1 MAQNDALTFYVR
13 FMEDQN
19 NTINNLVEKLANQL
33 RSMVVHLD
41 SRNIDVSGLKTELGK
56 LEGAKVVDQESL
68 TKAKNSIQEIGDLL
82 KKAFNGSDKGGENFP
97 GILQSLKDINT
108 EIGKVVNKMG
118 EMHTAISSIGSGM
131 STNVGNAIVN
141 NMTQIVEATG
151 RAISKVQELNELA
164 GKNLGG
170 KRAHKEEEK
179 IIPPTLGLSS
189 TNFKSEAEQIMKTYE
204 EVEKRMQQKIKSIQ
218 DTIAKFPKD
227 TFIKNPVNREWM
239 KQEMDDVERLQ
250 RHLLSLLGV
259 IEKFSSV
266 QTPNRIIKF
275 DEPVKQMTTEERN
288 ARQWMYNS
296 LFNSREAIAMQN
308 SVDTAGMEKA
318 RTKAAEIREQ
328 MDKINEAIAR
338 TNDQN
343 LIQGATAAH
352 QRLEKIHSELE
363 NISKTG
369 GSSGGKSYAEYS
381 KGTDIKEAVSQG
393 DKVVKDIN
401 TAIEKA
407 RKAADE
413 AKGKQIKANKDAADA
428 ELQRLKKI
436 MRDLNSI
443 QAKSPKLQIEGM
455 DKAKQE
461 LQTLIELL
469 QRAKKEGT
477 SISGIDFG
485 KFGYSNVNATLAELS
500 RNQQTAALDAMQH
513 AQAQQRMEQ
522 AIANATSKAQQQ
534 SQVLSDLRSMAAQ
547 YLSVWGATSFVKEV
561 AQITGELELQQ
572 RSLEVILGSAGQA
585 QELYSEI
592 KVLSQMS
599 PFTFQDLLKSTRQLA
614 AFGVETKDLYGTMK
628 SLSDLGAGLNV
639 DVQRLILAYGHVKSA
654 GVLSGIQRRQF
665 ETAGINIT
673 GEIAK
678 LYNQRFKQAGSD
690 ERVSNAD
697 IFKKIT
703 KREIGFE
710 DVEQAISRMTAP
722 GGRFYNMQLRQFET
736 LGGKLRNLRNN
747 YNIMLDEIGK
757 SYNGIFSGGVDSMNS
772 MMENWRTWEKL
783 IKSVTVALVAAKVAS
798 MALGKSWTAMR
809 AAQNTM
815 RQMRYEAQA
824 LGTTMSPVQT
834 AAMSTTYAQSIVS
847 NKDLNKFQKLRAIL
861 RPSVSADD
869 RYLAASMITGNEKY
883 AEQVRG
889 MNKWQLATQR
899 LKLGFQSFF
908 STLKA
913 GFMAIATNPLVWLTA
928 AVAAV
933 TALTSK
939 ARELEQMRE
948 NATRNAVNLAGTDIR
963 NLDKDFASLA
973 GELGNK
979 TDDGGWKLDRQKLDA
994 YGVDNA
1000 FQQLDEMLQ
1009 KYDPLYKGHIFDA
1022 KMIEDD
1028 YERVLKMFDDLE
1040 AARAGKKAWKESA
1053 AGVFQANTESGYG
1066 EDAAWWNLGLK
1077 GNWGQWDTAIDE
1089 AKEYQS
1095 ALLDIRGEVMAHE
1108 EELQRYINNA
1118 LNNNFEGVRTYQREG
1133 LTKAANEISNYMK
1146 QYNLDFDAAL
1156 QRYISEGGRLVL
1168 HTSEFDIDTSGL
1180 QNKLNSF
1187 TDKAQGM
1194 VGAMNAKLRKM
1205 FKDGAKDKDMAS
1217 YLQESFN
1224 AIFSV
1229 EGKEITDPEAVAKLQ
1244 EALMEMFSPPEGA
1257 SEEMEEK
1264 WKSSIGAAIDTLYST
1279 MASAKLDEVVKM
1291 SVDVGAIGEGS
1302 DAGTIISTV
1311 EPQMKAYFDA
1321 IVSKIEDPA
1330 QKARIQAV
1338 FDKFWS
1344 GFRADPTPAVQK
1356 FDQAWKKL
1364 YTKITDPNDPR
1375 AWLVKKFNVEF
1386 KAATDETQFW
1396 IDMNKKFNEIKK
1408 SVKER
1413 SQIIDVVLKTR
1424 INFDAIVN
1432 AQAAAQ
1438 VVQKL
1443 YSLMEKLRKE
1453 GKNNQV
1459 LELGTLFDAVYD
1471 MYQFF
1476 KAAEKTGHSLHDS
1489 GGGSHKGSSGGGR
1502 HGSGS
1507 SSGSGENKAKKA
1519 AEEAASR
1526 EERFYEE
1533 RLKWINDLRRAYK
1546 DNLKNMNPV
1555 EAWEKATSAY
1565 LKQYPDR
1572 EKGPLKG
1579 LDLNNRDSFDKYFD
1593 SIIDGVIADIRKSD
1607 AFKKLEKVDKG
1618 KGNELID
1625 KLVRRSEEVRLGL
1638 ENIAFEEKKGKASIS
1653 INNIMEA
1660 ISKDFEKAT
1669 KVFDATRNTELAQEL
1684 AKQIVFD
1691 GTQTL
1696 SEILAD
1702 NLANLTTIGGV
1713 EEIPDSLIDAM
1724 RALTDEKVKEIVKL
1738 PDDAIEQ
1745 YAKDLVGDEN
1755 LAQYSEVIGK
1765 WLVEIKKV
1773 FEKRQDEAV
1782 AAYVSALSSRK
1793 DYTSQLT
1800 KIEGDLKN
1808 QEKLL
1813 KESGANPQTVESLM
1827 KMLSS
1832 RAGLEMLK
1840 LDPMYARFMESDV
1853 TMNPV
1858 DMRAMFDNL
1867 FGRYKDI
1874 FESGGMS
1881 GEEMGKQTQDL
1892 IDKMRAF
1899 TKGQISNILDFSRMG
1914 YLTKQYNEAMEEY
1927 LSAIRASYL
1936 AQEGLRKANEE
1947 VKEALLKY
1955 ETARDVYN
1963 KDEDI
1968 AEQISSYYD
1977 IKKEIDELLDKAQKE
1992 PNGAKRSNI
2001 QQDINDKQEELNDL
2015 LKEFPDLLKF
2025 VEAYEKNRDK
2035 AKANY
2040 DNAVQNRDRM
2050 KADVESDTGVSDAWD
2065 KVVKSLQ
2072 KIMGQEKLK
2081 TVFDKVVGH
2090 LNTFKNALSLVNDT
2104 LEAFGV
2110 DTSGSTGAATDLL
2123 GGMLGGASSLSAL
2136 GPWGMAAGAALGL
2149 AGSLAQ
2155 LHDKNLQRQIDKIKE
2170 DTTKMSNTL
2179 ESIRALRERTLGYD
2193 RGDLRR
2199 YLADYYTTQAGP
2211 GIELPGMMGKI
2222 YRNSATAAMAEYYGR
2237 YSLGNGYEQELSL
2250 LEQQRQKI
2258 MDMYNLEDSKK
2269 KKSKEDLEEYKTQI
2283 AELDEQITF
2292 FVQDLANELWG
2303 IDLKGWADQLSDS
2316 LMTAFEN
2323 GSSAAKA
2330 FKDTVQD
2337 IMRGVVKNMLTV
2349 GVIEPA
2355 LQKLQEKLFG
2365 KNGKGG
2371 IFDSDNVSGT
2381 IGATLN
2387 ALGEWF
2393 NSEGPALMNAANEF
2407 FNGAD
2412 DMMRQAL
2419 GYGMLESERSTSTT
2433 TSITSTASE
2442 ETMGI
2447 VAGYLSRVSQD
2458 VSVQRIIQEMFV
2470 NGSWPDYIE
2479 QVTSANNSLSAIDQS
2494 TTAMMEMMRD
2504 GNGAL
2509 YERVENMSRRLDNF
2523 ANGIDTITMR

>member
-68 TKAKNSIQEIGDLL
+68 TKAKSSIKEIAELL
-82 KKAFNGSDKGGENFP
+82 DKAFFNGGTKGGDKFP
-97 GILQSLKDINT
+97 GLLQSLKDINT
-108 EIGKVVNKMG
+108 AIDKVVNKMG

-259 IEKFSSV
+259 IEKFSTV

-275 DEPVKQMTTEERN
+275 DEPVKQMTAEERN

-308 SVDTAGMEKA
+308 SVDFSGMEKA
-318 RTKAAEIREQ
+318 RIKAAEIREQ
-328 MDKINEAIAR
+328 MDRINEAIAR

-485 KFGYSNVNATLAELS
+485 KFGYSNASETIAGLS
-500 RNQQTAALDAMQH
+500 RNQQTAALTAEQN

-547 YLSVWGATSFVKEV
+547 YLSVWGATSFIKEI
-561 AQITGELELQQ
+561 AQVTGELELQKK
-572 RSLEVILGSAGQA
+572 SLGVILDSASQA
-585 QELYSEI
+585 QDMFNQV
-592 KVLSQMS
+592 KTLSQMS
-599 PFTFQDLLKSTRQLA
+599 PYTFQDMLKSTRQLA
-614 AFGVETKDLYGTMK
+614 AFGVETKNLYGTMK
-628 SLSDLGAGLNV
+628 SLSDLGAGLDV

-678 LYNQRFKQAGSD
+678 LYNERFKQAGSD

-783 IKSVTVALVAAKVAS
+783 IKSVTIALVAAKVAS

-1053 AGVFQANTESGYG
+1053 AGVYQANTESGYG

-1089 AKEYQS
+1089 AKEAQAELLKLRGKAIAHQQEIYDILFNGGDYDKAINLEGAKATISTMMQRYHLDFEE
-1095 ALLDIRGEVMAHE
+1095 ALEK
-1108 EELQRYINNA
+1108 YINNGGT
-1118 LNNNFEGVRTYQREG
+1118 LTIETPDFE
-1133 LTKAANEISNYMK
+1133 
-1146 QYNLDFDAAL
+1146 
-1156 QRYISEGGRLVL
+1156 
-1168 HTSEFDIDTSGL
+1168 IDTSKFSDKVDSFEVKAKGMFSVMST
-1180 QNKLNSF
+1180 KLKN
-1187 TDKAQGM
+1187 M
-1194 VGAMNAKLRKM
+1194 AKSGKT
-1205 FKDGAKDKDMAS
+1205 KEDMAAFVNETINGM
-1217 YLQESFN
+1217 LN
-1224 AIFSV
+1224 V
-1229 EGKEITDPEAVAKLQ
+1229 EGKELTDPAIAETLGKIAIENLK
-1244 EALMEMFSPPEGA
+1244 PPEGA
-1257 SEEMEEK
+1257 SEELAASYREA
-1264 WKSSIGAAIDTLYST
+1264 INGAFDALAQN
-1279 MASAKLDEVVKM
+1279 MASSKMNDIIQKGMQKGDLFVGMDSKQFSDKVKPQVELAIAEIEATVKDPNLRKRLIDALNSTFRDI
-1291 SVDVGAIGEGS
+1291 SVN
-1302 DAGTIISTV
+1302 
-1311 EPQMKAYFDA
+1311 PR
-1321 IVSKIEDPA
+1321 PA
-1330 QKARIQAV
+1330 MEKYN
-1338 FDKFWS
+1338 
-1344 GFRADPTPAVQK
+1344 
-1356 FDQAWKKL
+1356 QAWKRL
-1364 YTKITDPNDPR
+1364 YTDITDPNDPR
-1375 AWLVKKFNVEF
+1375 KWITTHIGVDINAYTDETSFWIDINKKIAEIKKKVAAMKAVLPVTLTAKLNVDAIVDTRSAARAVLQAYDNLMAAYNRGDYKGVLGLKDVLDALYDIYKGF
-1386 KAATDETQFW
+1386 KAAGMTGHRIHD
-1396 IDMNKKFNEIKK
+1396 DSNKGNKGGGGHKSDSGKSKGGKGGKSKGGSGKDPEEEQWQADLKKIRDFINTAKDANKLYKDYRKEMDRASALRKLIADYKEWELIGPGKLLTEEDLKDIENFANITKKADAEIKK
-1408 SVKER
+1408 LEPRADKKGKPKRKEELEELRRQAAKTDSDIEMTVFREGQDKILNDVNSQLETLTRQWDRFNSVLQKTGDINIAKTLAGFSNYEKGMETELEALEEYINR
-1413 SQIIDVVLKTR
+1413 YVAQFMQGAPLEELGLDKLREVDFSKVVTLDNDGIEEYVKSVFGHLGEDGSMEMIQRVKAVTEMLKTYKK
-1424 INFDAIVN
+1424 AYE
-1432 AQAAAQ
+1432 AA
-1438 VVQKL
+1438 
-1443 YSLMEKLRKE
+1443 
-1453 GKNNQV
+1453 
-1459 LELGTLFDAVYD
+1459 D
-1471 MYQFF
+1471 
-1476 KAAEKTGHSLHDS
+1476 
-1489 GGGSHKGSSGGGR
+1489 
-1502 HGSGS
+1502 
-1507 SSGSGENKAKKA
+1507 KKA
-1519 AEEAASR
+1519 AEAS
-1526 EERFYEE
+1526 
-1533 RLKWINDLRRAYK
+1533 
-1546 DNLKNMNPV
+1546 
-1555 EAWEKATSAY
+1555 
-1565 LKQYPDR
+1565 
-1572 EKGPLKG
+1572 
-1579 LDLNNRDSFDKYFD
+1579 
-1593 SIIDGVIADIRKSD
+1593 AD
-1607 AFKKLEKVDKG
+1607 
-1618 KGNELID
+1618 
-1625 KLVRRSEEVRLGL
+1625 
-1638 ENIAFEEKKGKASIS
+1638 
-1653 INNIMEA
+1653 A
-1660 ISKDFEKAT
+1660 ISKFKDYESELMRINT
-1669 KVFDATRNTELAQEL
+1669 HLMEQNRLIDENTELTEAQRDAQKGLIVAHGITEALTKTPDYSRFMNTDTSMSMESMQTISGLLGNAYRMQL
-1684 AKQIVFD
+1684 AQRDINAETFYKKM
-1691 GTQTL
+1691 
-1696 SEILAD
+1696 
-1702 NLANLTTIGGV
+1702 
-1713 EEIPDSLIDAM
+1713 EEIFS
-1724 RALTDEKVKEIVKL
+1724 
-1738 PDDAIEQ
+1738 
-1745 YAKDLVGDEN
+1745 
-1755 LAQYSEVIGK
+1755 
-1765 WLVEIKKV
+1765 
-1773 FEKRQDEAV
+1773 KR
-1782 AAYVSALSSRK
+1782 R
-1793 DYTSQLT
+1793 
-1800 KIEGDLKN
+1800 
-1808 QEKLL
+1808 
-1813 KESGANPQTVESLM
+1813 
-1827 KMLSS
+1827 
-1832 RAGLEMLK
+1832 
-1840 LDPMYARFMESDV
+1840 
-1853 TMNPV
+1853 
-1858 DMRAMFDNL
+1858 
-1867 FGRYKDI
+1867 
-1874 FESGGMS
+1874 
-1881 GEEMGKQTQDL
+1881 
-1892 IDKMRAF
+1892 
-1899 TKGQISNILDFSRMG
+1899 
-1914 YLTKQYNEAMEEY
+1914 EY
-1927 LSAIRASYL
+1927 LG
-1936 AQEGLRKANEE
+1936 EK
-1947 VKEALLKY
+1947 
-1955 ETARDVYN
+1955 T
-1963 KDEDI
+1963 
-1968 AEQISSYYD
+1968 
-1977 IKKEIDELLDKAQKE
+1977 DELLDFSAKGRIERELKRLLGEFFDIAIKYEEASVRKQKAEEALDVATTKYNEVNKIFNENVEKEKEAKRLEKDGYKFSAKALREEIANSGVTLDDVQKAHKAVQKADME
-1992 PNGAKRSNI
+1992 VKNATIVVKDLGTKMTGKEREIGKKNDEGKRLDDFDKYLKKSIEGLQKLSKAISFVRDVLDSFGVESHVLEDALSVTNGA
-2001 QQDINDKQEELNDL
+2001 INGAQ
-2015 LKEFPDLLKF
+2015 
-2025 VEAYEKNRDK
+2025 
-2035 AKANY
+2035 
-2040 DNAVQNRDRM
+2040 
-2050 KADVESDTGVSDAWD
+2050 
-2065 KVVKSLQ
+2065 
-2072 KIMGQEKLK
+2072 
-2081 TVFDKVVGH
+2081 
-2090 LNTFKNALSLVNDT
+2090 
-2104 LEAFGV
+2104 
-2110 DTSGSTGAATDLL
+2110 TGAEVGDFLSGLSPAL
-2123 GGMLGGASSLSAL
+2123 GNA
-2136 GPWGMAAGAALGL
+2136 GPWGAAIGAALGV
-2149 AGSLAQ
+2149 AGQLAQ
-2155 LHDKNLQRQIDKIKE
+2155 IHDKNLQRRIDEIKE
-2170 DTTKMSNTL
+2170 DTTKMNNTL
-2179 ESIRALRERTLGYD
+2179 ESIRSLRERQLGYD
-2193 RGDLRR
+2193 NGDLRR
-2199 YLADYYTTQAGP
+2199 ALAAQYGVQNSLPKSTSVEDILAWIALEKKSSGSADSAMREYYT
-2211 GIELPGMMGKI
+2211 
-2222 YRNSATAAMAEYYGR
+2222 R
-2237 YSLGNGYEQELSL
+2237 YSNGSGYEQELEL
-2250 LEQQRQKI
+2250 LKGQREKI
-2258 MDMYNLEDSKK
+2258 MEMYNLENQKK
-2269 KKSKEDLEEYKTQI
+2269 KKSKEELENYKQQI
-2283 AELDEQITF
+2283 ADLDEQIMF
-2292 FVQDLANELWG
+2292 FTEDLANNLWG
-2303 IDLKGWADQLSDS
+2303 IDLKGWADQLSDA

-2323 GSSAAKA
+2323 GTSAASA
-2330 FKDTVQD
+2330 FKDSVQD
-2337 IMRGVVKNMLTV
+2337 IMRDVVKNMLTV
-2349 GVIEPA
+2349 GVVEPA
-2355 LQKLQEKLFG
+2355 LEKLRVRLFG
-2365 KNGKGG
+2365 KDGNGGVFKG
-2371 IFDSDNVSGT
+2371 SQEN
-2381 IGATLN
+2381 IGAVLSE
-2387 ALGEWF
+2387 LGNWF
-2393 NSEGPALMNAANEF
+2393 ENEGPALMDAANEF
-2407 FNGAD
+2407 YNGAD
-2412 DMMRQAL
+2412 NMMRQIL
-2419 GYGMLESERSTSTT
+2419 GYGMRESEKSTNAVS
-2433 TSITSTASE
+2433 SITSTASE

-2447 VAGYLSRVSQD
+2447 VAGYLSRLSQD
-2458 VSVQRIIQEMFV
+2458 VSVQRIMQEMFV
-2470 NGSWPDYIE
+2470 NGSWPDYVA
-2479 QVTSANNSLSAIDQS
+2479 QVTSANDSLSAIDRS
-2494 TTAMMEMMRD
+2494 TAAMMEMMRD